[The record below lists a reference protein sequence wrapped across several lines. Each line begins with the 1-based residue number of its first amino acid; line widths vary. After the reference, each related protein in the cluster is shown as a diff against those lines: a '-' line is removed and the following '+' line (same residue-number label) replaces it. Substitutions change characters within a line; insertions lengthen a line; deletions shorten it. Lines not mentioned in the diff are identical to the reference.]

1 MKRDPF
7 YSEFLPHLGLRYF
20 VSIALEQSVD
30 TLAVVA
36 VQRSRKQ
43 GHVEKREINLMRRL
57 YPHYQRA
64 YDLTMRLKGASDR
77 SNLLENAVE
86 WLTDGV
92 GLLRADSKIVCP
104 NDAMLS
110 FAQRGDGI
118 RIVGGIRELAGHEA
132 RRIFLLRSVPSRG
145 LVMHPPTRSR
155 LIFP

>member
-1 MKRDPF
+1 
-7 YSEFLPHLGLRYF
+7 LPHLGLRYF

-92 GLLRADSKIVCP
+92 GLLRADSKIVYA

-132 RRIFLLRSVPSRG
+132 RRIFCCARCHRAAW
-145 LVMHPPTRSR
+145 
-155 LIFP
+155 

>member
-1 MKRDPF
+1 
-7 YSEFLPHLGLRYF
+7 LPHLGLRYF

-64 YDLTMRLKGASDR
+64 YDLTTRLKGASDR

-92 GLLRADSKIVCP
+92 GLLRADSKIVYA